1 MKRLPAVFGL
11 GALAA
16 VVAIGIP
23 AAMAT
28 GEPQGPDPQGHRL
41 QVRRQ
46 AQRGRGPCQTGNN
59 PISVS
64 QNALVGHRVRA
75 ASFTFRRSRTQQA
88 NEA

>member
-11 GALAA
+11 GALVA

-28 GEPQGPDPQGHRL
+28 GEPQGPDPKVIVCNAVGKPS
-41 QVRRQ
+41 VDEVV
-46 AQRGRGPCQTGNN
+46 QTGNN

-64 QNALVGHRVRA
+64 QNALEGTGFA
-75 ASFTFRRSRTQQA
+75 GSFPILVLGRTG
-88 NEA
+88 